1 MQQILTIS
9 LPVGSGLATSK
20 SAALAGR
27 NKCRVDR
34 VAVLVTPRALVDGTL
49 PTREEIQAVE
59 DSLTVKIWR
68 DNNQTLSLIPQGVPV
83 RALQTR
89 DMGPLPIQPFDLDQN
104 DQPTVE
110 WSPNTQNLFGTSGPF
125 AKASGWDL
133 SVILYSTD
141 ERK

>member
-1 MQQILTIS
+1 MQQLLTIS
-9 LPVGSGLATSK
+9 LPVGAGLATSK

-34 VAVLVTPRALVDGTL
+34 IAVMVIPRAKVDGSL
-49 PTREEIQAVE
+49 PTREQIQAVE
-59 DSLTVKIWR
+59 DSLSVKIWR

-89 DMGPLPIQPFDLDQN
+89 DMGPLPIQPFDLDAN
-104 DQPTVE
+104 DQPTIE
-110 WSPNTQNLFGTSGPF
+110 WAANTQNLFGSSGAF
-125 AKASGWDL
+125 ANASGWDL
-133 SVILYSTD
+133 SVIFYSTD